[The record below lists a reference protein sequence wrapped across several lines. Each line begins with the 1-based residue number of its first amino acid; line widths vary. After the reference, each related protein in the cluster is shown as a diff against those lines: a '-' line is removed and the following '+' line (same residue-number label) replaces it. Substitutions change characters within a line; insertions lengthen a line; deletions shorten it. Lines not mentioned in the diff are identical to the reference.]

1 MKSRRHHRSRW
12 AHCNTP
18 EALRRRRAAA
28 DAKREQMAHDMP
40 PVNAGLEPMSV
51 WQTVL
56 VLNARGEVEHRITL
70 YVPHQGRCDQ
80 HAAEVDG
87 VRQAELMTATG
98 AATLVRG
105 WIRKRPSVDWLAE
118 IWNMA

>member
-1 MKSRRHHRSRW
+1 
-12 AHCNTP
+12 
-18 EALRRRRAAA
+18 
-28 DAKREQMAHDMP
+28 MARDMP
-40 PVNAGLEPMSV
+40 PVYAGPEPMSV

-56 VLNARGEVEHRITL
+56 VLDARGEIEHRITL

-80 HAAEVDG
+80 QAAEVDG

-105 WIRKRPSVDWLAE
+105 WIRKRPSVDLLAE
-118 IWNMA
+118 MGSMA